1 MTVGTA
7 ASRSLASLALLVA
20 LAAVLFW
27 FSRRE
32 QREYADKL
40 ADYEKGES
48 EYAKLARAT
57 GGDQL
62 YLDPNTDLSAY
73 LVGQVLDAV
82 IWKQI
87 GTLDGA
93 GEAEIPVDSSVRKL
107 GLSILGSSG
116 RGDAPFTLTALGPGG
131 RRVEGE
137 GEGVHATLTKN
148 GAIYAIDSPA
158 PGVWKLRFEG
168 KGSYQLAAKS
178 ESKVTWN
185 RVRFV
190 ERGGRPGHEGWF
202 PLSGRLRVGAEQ
214 TFEAGITGP
223 LPERP
228 ELSIVDELG
237 GQIAKAAIA
246 SSSSSSDRDLS
257 EPPLDLL
264 GRIVVPGRTF
274 RFVLKAGD
282 VQRVYDEIFNPQA
295 SQRTY
300 SWTYRSSTPD
310 SDCALVDF
318 LLLTAQGTREIDQVI
333 WTCARHQTSTEE
345 NVVGSATLM
354 IAAAELPDAGI
365 SMIFEGRNRL
375 GDGPLELSRDDCE
388 RYVALFEKL
397 RADPVELP
405 PPPSLRARCTSSGAT
420 AHIELRVTAASDAPL
435 AR

>member
-1 MTVGTA
+1 MTFGKA
-7 ASRSLASLALLVA
+7 ASRGLASLALLVA

-32 QREYADKL
+32 RREYADKL

-73 LVGQVLDAV
+73 LGDRVLGAV
-82 IWKQI
+82 LWKQI
-87 GTLDGA
+87 GTLDGT
-93 GEAEIPVDSSVRKL
+93 GETEIPVDSSVRKL

-116 RGDAPFTLTALGPGG
+116 RDDAPFTLTALGPGG

-148 GAIYAIDSPA
+148 GAIYVIDSPA

-178 ESKVTWN
+178 ESDVTWN
-185 RVRFV
+185 SVRFV
-190 ERGGRPGHEGWF
+190 ERGGRLGHEGWF

-223 LPERP
+223 LPARP

-237 GQIAKAAIA
+237 ARIAKAAIA
-246 SSSSSSDRDLS
+246 SSSSDRDVS
-257 EPPLDLL
+257 ETNLDLL
-264 GRIVVPGRTF
+264 GKVVVPGRTF
-274 RFVLKAGD
+274 RFVLRAGD
-282 VQRVYDEIFNPQA
+282 VQRVYDDIFNPQA

-333 WTCARHQTSTEE
+333 WTCARHQTSTEA

-354 IAAAELPDAGI
+354 IAAAELPHAGT

-375 GDGPLELSRDDCE
+375 GDGPLELSPDDCE
-388 RYVALFEKL
+388 RYAALFEKL
-397 RADPVELP
+397 RGDPVELP

-420 AHIELRVTAASDAPL
+420 AHIELRATARSDAPL